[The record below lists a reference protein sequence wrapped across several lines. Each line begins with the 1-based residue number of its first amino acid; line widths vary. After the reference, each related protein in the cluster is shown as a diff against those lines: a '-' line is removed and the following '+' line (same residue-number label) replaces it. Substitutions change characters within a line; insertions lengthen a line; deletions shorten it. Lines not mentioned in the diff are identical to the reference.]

1 MKTITLCGRS
11 DWKKA
16 QEQYDITNWDW
27 FFVAEFSEGVLH
39 MNYELRILLLIQKDG
54 TELECYI

>member
-11 DWKKA
+11 DWKIA
-16 QEQYDITNWDW
+16 QEQYDITNLDW
-27 FFVAEFSEGVLH
+27 WFVGEFTEGILH
-39 MNYELRILLLIQKDG
+39 MNNEIGLMLLIQKDG